1 MLLYL
6 SKKVISYIKCY
17 NIYHNLNQL
26 YFPTFSSQSQNCFA
40 VFPTFCIA
48 ASQITKCEPLRR
60 YATFK
65 LRKFQ
70 SLFYKI
76 HTKNFW
82 KKLPL
87 ALDCKQGKYSL
98 LLYNIHIFSILG
110 VHFPVHFLCYF
121 KKLQVLVVKKFWN
134 YFSSIVLVFV
144 WAQKACPRFL
154 KSYFKFEILFFFS
167 FLTSF

>member
-76 HTKNFW
+76 HTKNFC

-98 LLYNIHIFSILG
+98 LLYNIHIF
-110 VHFPVHFLCYF
+110 
-121 KKLQVLVVKKFWN
+121 QFW
-134 YFSSIVLVFV
+134 
-144 WAQKACPRFL
+144 ACIFRFIFYVISKSFRFL
-154 KSYFKFEILFFFS
+154 W
-167 FLTSF
+167 